1 MHSVIDLSGF
11 PTRGSC
17 WSGELC
23 SLYNRNPVWCCS
35 EHYLWL
41 WVALM
46 GVSTWRHILQCIVIV
61 RPFLRLLNYVSL
73 QSAKLIS
80 RCHDVLDHGLN
91 LHRNIPLITVK
102 ATKWKPSLPLL
113 SSPLSCSKWS
123 ECVPRSKRLE
133 IRVSIMVA
141 SVHLHASPPP
151 SKVPSK
157 VGVWLGK
164 HFTDDSII

>member
-1 MHSVIDLSGF
+1 
-11 PTRGSC
+11 
-17 WSGELC
+17 
-23 SLYNRNPVWCCS
+23 
-35 EHYLWL
+35 
-41 WVALM
+41 M
-46 GVSTWRHILQCIVIV
+46 GVSTWRHILQGIVIV

-141 SVHLHASPPP
+141 SVHLHASPHPQRFHP
-151 SKVPSK
+151 RWAFGWVNILQMTQLFNVLMEQSNYIYFARCV
-157 VGVWLGK
+157 
-164 HFTDDSII
+164 F

>member
-1 MHSVIDLSGF
+1 MLFWALFVAMSGFDGGFNLEAYTSRYCYCVAFSEVAKLRKLAVCKVDLS
-11 PTRGSC
+11 RG
-17 WSGELC
+17 GL
-23 SLYNRNPVWCCS
+23 
-35 EHYLWL
+35 
-41 WVALM
+41 
-46 GVSTWRHILQCIVIV
+46 T
-61 RPFLRLLNYVSL
+61 
-73 QSAKLIS
+73 
-80 RCHDVLDHGLN
+80 RCHGVLDHGLN

-164 HFTDDSII
+164 HFTDDSVI